1 MRSAGG
7 WKQCYPK
14 ARNKRRQAAGDP
26 RGALAEKLKEGGEMQ
41 EMRCSTCGKKVW
53 VSSPDWYE
61 LGGGRRVVKGCRHF
75 PKRTLVIETKKE
87 RG

>member
-1 MRSAGG
+1 
-7 WKQCYPK
+7 
-14 ARNKRRQAAGDP
+14 
-26 RGALAEKLKEGGEMQ
+26 
-41 EMRCSTCGKKVW
+41 

-87 RG
+87 RRDKDDTGKGTTTV